1 MRYKN
6 HQPIPQHFHTSIHP
20 SPSFIP
26 SALNTFVLASFV
38 IRLFSSPFAYS
49 LFPLFTMSS
58 SGATYC
64 SFTALVQI
72 QRMDSPAKAYNISLS
87 AEFATSPAGEALL
100 EIESPERIAIPI
112 EYYNGAWNRNSY
124 PTHTFFA
131 SEPCRST
138 PRSLQVQCYQSRLC
152 KP

>member
-1 MRYKN
+1 
-6 HQPIPQHFHTSIHP
+6 
-20 SPSFIP
+20 
-26 SALNTFVLASFV
+26 
-38 IRLFSSPFAYS
+38 
-49 LFPLFTMSS
+49 MSS

-112 EYYNGAWNRNSY
+112 EYYNEGLEQEFLSNAY
-124 PTHTFFA
+124 FFCVGTLSIDTTDSA
-131 SEPCRST
+131 GPVLSIKAMQA
-138 PRSLQVQCYQSRLC
+138 LV
-152 KP
+152 